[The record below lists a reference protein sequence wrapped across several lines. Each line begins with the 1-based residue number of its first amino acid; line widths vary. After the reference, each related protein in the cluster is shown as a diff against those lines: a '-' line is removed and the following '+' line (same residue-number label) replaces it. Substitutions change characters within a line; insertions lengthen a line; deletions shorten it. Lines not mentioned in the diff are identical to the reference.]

1 MDYGIN
7 ILSVLP
13 VRAEPDHRSEMVN
26 QLLFGEQYTVI
37 EETSDWIYIQG
48 ALDGY
53 KGWIANETSILV
65 NKAPSTGNP
74 NSTEVISQAVKINQI
89 DNPGSS
95 RLILPGSTLPDL
107 NPSNGE
113 FMIEGV
119 KYIAHANLID
129 EIECTPHKLAQTA
142 LIFLNSPYLWGGRSM
157 FGIDCSG
164 LVQVIYKIC
173 GIALPRDARQQVKE
187 GSARDFAS
195 EAQPGD
201 LAFFANPDEEI
212 SHVGMILEPGKIIH
226 ASGKVRIDNFDHQG
240 IFHLEKKNYSHTL
253 RVIHSYLSP
262 Q

>member
-7 ILSVLP
+7 DISVLP

-26 QLLFGEQYTVI
+26 QLLFGEQYTVL
-37 EETSDWIYIQG
+37 EESSDWIYIQG

-53 KGWIANETSILV
+53 KGWISNESSIPLSET
-65 NKAPSTGNP
+65 PTTGNP
-74 NSTEVISQAVKINQI
+74 NPKEVISQPVRINQV
-89 DNPGSS
+89 DSHSSS
-95 RLILPGSTLPDL
+95 RLILPGSTLPNL

-113 FMIEGV
+113 FMMTGV
-119 KYIAHANLID
+119 KYKAHASFSD
-129 EIECTPHKLAQTA
+129 ETECTPHKLAQTA

-164 LVQVIYKIC
+164 LVQVVYKIC
-173 GIALPRDARQQVKE
+173 GIALPRDASQQVNE
-187 GSARDFAS
+187 GAARSFAS

-240 IFHLEKKNYSHTL
+240 IFHLEKGKYSHAL
-253 RVIHSYLSP
+253 RVIHSYLP
-262 Q
+262 LR